1 MYITL
6 INGRYFTLFSP
17 FLHNSRIAREGLCV
31 NVLFA
36 SCKNTVYNA
45 FSIASPLYKAL
56 KGSFVYCGYSAD
68 IIEGSVAGARG
79 GAPLSA
85 WDFIYPLAFARR

>member
-6 INGRYFTLFSP
+6 KNGRYLTRFSP
-17 FLHNSRIAREGLCV
+17 LLHNIRIAREGLRI

-36 SCKNTVYNA
+36 RCKNIVYNA